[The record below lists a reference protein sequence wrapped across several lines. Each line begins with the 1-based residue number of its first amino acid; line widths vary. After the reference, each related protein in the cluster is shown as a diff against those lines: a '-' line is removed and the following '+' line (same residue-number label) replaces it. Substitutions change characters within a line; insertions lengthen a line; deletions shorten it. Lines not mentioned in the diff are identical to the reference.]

1 MINSLLALQ
10 VDLFLMRLKVLLP
23 TDFSTTSHNAIVYA
37 FSMFKGL
44 DVEVDLLHVIH
55 DDGEDPVQLKEITS
69 TASHQFEL
77 LKDALYKKGIEVPQ
91 HISFNITHGTN
102 ISQIIDEYVFEHQND
117 LLILGATGE
126 ISSSKHLLSERTI
139 ELISLTKIPVLS
151 IPKNSAFK
159 KIKDIIYATDL
170 SDIDFEARELIAF
183 ARVFDA
189 TVHFVHVFPEMLG
202 TTRFKP
208 EHITNDLVK
217 KFNYPKISFDA
228 IMNNE
233 VEKALVD
240 FIVLKQPEIVAL
252 FTHKRNIIEQLFYH
266 SVTKELSIR
275 IDTPIF
281 TFKKV
286 EKI

>member
-1 MINSLLALQ
+1 
-10 VDLFLMRLKVLLP
+10 
-23 TDFSTTSHNAIVYA
+23 
-37 FSMFKGL
+37 
-44 DVEVDLLHVIH
+44 
-55 DDGEDPVQLKEITS
+55 
-69 TASHQFEL
+69 
-77 LKDALYKKGIEVPQ
+77 
-91 HISFNITHGTN
+91 
-102 ISQIIDEYVFEHQND
+102 
-117 LLILGATGE
+117 
-126 ISSSKHLLSERTI
+126 
-139 ELISLTKIPVLS
+139 
-151 IPKNSAFK
+151 
-159 KIKDIIYATDL
+159 
-170 SDIDFEARELIAF
+170 
-183 ARVFDA
+183 
-189 TVHFVHVFPEMLG
+189 MLG

-217 KFNYPKISFDA
+217 KFNYPNISFDA

-266 SVTKELSIR
+266 SVTKELSFR